1 MKMNEDEIPGPRRDF
16 VGYGRHVP
24 KVTWPDDARVAVN
37 LVVNYEEG
45 SEVQMS
51 ADGRNESILGE
62 MSLGL
67 ESQYRDLALESVYE
81 YGARAGIWRL
91 QRVFDSRSIPTTVFA
106 AAVALERNPQVASW
120 LRDSGH
126 EICSHGWR
134 WEEVWRLS
142 RDDEREHID
151 AAVKSFQETCGR
163 RPLGWYC
170 RYGPSVHT
178 RELLVEEGGF
188 TYDADAYNDDLPYY
202 TEVLGRRH
210 LIVPY
215 SFTYNDARFVNSQG
229 YGGPSDFLDNIKRG
243 FDCLWEEGESHPRM
257 MSIGLHPRLVGQAS
271 RAGALAEFLD
281 YALNK
286 GGVWFARRI
295 DIAEWWNEHHLEF
308 ASAVQDS

>member
-1 MKMNEDEIPGPRRDF
+1 MNMNEDAVPGPRRDF

-24 KVTWPDDARVAVN
+24 KVVWPDEARVAVN
-37 LVVNYEEG
+37 LVINYEEG

-62 MSLGL
+62 MSLSL

-81 YGARAGIWRL
+81 YGARAGIWRM
-91 QRVFDSRSIPTTVFA
+91 QRMFDSRGIPTTVFA
-106 AAVALERNPQVASW
+106 AAVAVERNPEVAGW
-120 LRDSGH
+120 LRDTDH

-142 RDDEREHID
+142 RDDERAHID
-151 AAVKSFQETCGR
+151 AAVSSFEETCGR

-202 TEVLGRRH
+202 VDVLGRRH
-210 LIVPY
+210 LVVPY
-215 SFTYNDARFVNSQG
+215 SFTYNDARFVNPQG
-229 YGGPSDFLDNIKRG
+229 YGSPGDFLDNVKRG
-243 FDCLWEEGESHPRM
+243 FDYLWEEGASRPRM
-257 MSIGLHPRLVGQAS
+257 MSIGLHPRLIGQAS
-271 RAGALAEFLD
+271 RTSALAEFLD
-281 YALNK
+281 HARKK

-295 DIAEWWNEHHLEF
+295 DIAEWWNAHHQEF
-308 ASAVQDS
+308 ESSS